1 MAGMDIMPKRS
12 AGLVLYRTVRG
23 SMEVFL
29 VHPGGP
35 LWANKDNGA
44 WSIPKGEFDP
54 DEDALNA
61 AKREFREETGL
72 VANGEYQ
79 PLKPLRQKGGKIV
92 HVWAVQCDVEAAAV
106 KSNTFSMEWPPRS
119 GKTREFPEIDRAE
132 WFNIEFARRK
142 ILKSQLALLNQLE
155 QAMAADQ

>member
-92 HVWAVQCDVEAAAV
+92 HV
-106 KSNTFSMEWPPRS
+106 
-119 GKTREFPEIDRAE
+119 
-132 WFNIEFARRK
+132 
-142 ILKSQLALLNQLE
+142 
-155 QAMAADQ
+155 